1 MKLDVRADELRTL
14 LEAASPATLTLYG
27 DDGEA
32 ITSPVWY
39 RVADDSFE
47 VVVAT
52 SDHKLAHLRR
62 DPRCILLIFEAT
74 PPFRGVMVRDQASME
89 FDESAQ
95 VRLAIAT
102 RYLGP
107 EAGRAYADLD
117 RRPPGW
123 VVRLPVAAARAW
135 HLGDKLPDQRLLGQG

>member
-14 LEAASPATLTLYG
+14 LEGASPATLTLYG

-47 VVVAT
+47 VVVAAT
-52 SDHKLAHLRR
+52 DYKLDHLRQ
-62 DPRCILLIFEAT
+62 DPRCVLLIFEAT
-74 PPFRGVMVRDQASME
+74 PPFRGVTVRDQASME

-107 EAGRAYADLD
+107 DAGRAYADLD

-135 HLGDKLPDQRLLGQG
+135 HLGDKLPDQRLIGQG

>member
-14 LEAASPATLTLYG
+14 LEGASPATLTLYG

-47 VVVAT
+47 LVVAAT
-52 SDHKLAHLRR
+52 DHKLDRLRQ
-62 DPRCILLIFEAT
+62 DPRCVLLIFEAT

-107 EAGRAYADLD
+107 DAGRAYADLD

-135 HLGDKLPDQRLLGQG
+135 HLDDKLPDQRLIGQG